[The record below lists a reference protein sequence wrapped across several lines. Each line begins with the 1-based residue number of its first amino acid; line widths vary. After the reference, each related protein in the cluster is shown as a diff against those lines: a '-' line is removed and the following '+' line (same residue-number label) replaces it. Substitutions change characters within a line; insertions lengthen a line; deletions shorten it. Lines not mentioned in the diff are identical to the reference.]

1 MTDEVAENTG
11 IWAVMG
17 YSERDPS
24 VLKVQSI
31 HATFEEAT
39 IAGRLHQSSYL
50 DRDCEE
56 MVFYEPE
63 TSYEGAGVEGR
74 ESCTVTNVIEI
85 LPIKDIKCM
94 KFLRVALKA
103 RGTEPIGTRAQL
115 QERLQRL
122 LDQTEEVQVEGGGG
136 EGLAFKRQMSLL
148 NHETDVTGSI
158 DSHSEL
164 TPKRR
169 RVEQFFCR

>member
-1 MTDEVAENTG
+1 
-11 IWAVMG
+11 MG
-17 YSERDPS
+17 YSEREPS

-39 IAGRLHQSSYL
+39 IAGKLHQSSYL
-50 DRDCEE
+50 DRDCEK
-56 MVFYEPE
+56 VEPE

-74 ESCTVTNVIEI
+74 ESCTMTNVIEI

-122 LDQTEEVQVEGGGG
+122 LDQTEEVQVEGGGVKDT
-136 EGLAFKRQMSLL
+136 GLAFKRQMSLL
-148 NHETDVTGSI
+148 DHETDVTGSI
-158 DSHSEL
+158 DSEL
-164 TPKRR
+164 TSKRR
-169 RVEQFFCR
+169 RVEQFFCI